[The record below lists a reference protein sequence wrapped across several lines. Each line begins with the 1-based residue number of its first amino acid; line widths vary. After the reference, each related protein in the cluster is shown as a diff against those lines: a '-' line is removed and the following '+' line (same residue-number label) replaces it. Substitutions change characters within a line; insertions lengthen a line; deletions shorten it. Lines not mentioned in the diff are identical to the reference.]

1 MVNPSGGLESKGE
14 LDALNIYIKPVVSMK
29 LTISRFFKTASEVN
43 EHVYDVTVIR

>member
-14 LDALNIYIKPVVSMK
+14 LDSLNIYIKPVVSMK
-29 LTISRFFKTASEVN
+29 LTISRFFETASEVN